1 MDLTQEEVMPDFD
14 LPGRY
19 LRENFERLDRLAV
32 VLIHRGRDGKPDHV
46 QQKLAIA
53 EHIAS
58 PRFQK
63 QLRAANAHGND
74 VYISM
79 NAIAPEAH
87 GRTKADV
94 ETIRHIYLD
103 VDIGGGDA
111 VNRIL
116 STPGM
121 PNPHHILNTSP
132 GKYQIIWQVE
142 GFDKDQ
148 AEELLRGLAA
158 AHQADPAVTDCSRVL
173 RLPGFRNCKYGEP
186 HYVRDVQETPAERV
200 WRPEDFPAYR
210 TAPQNIEGPARKPH
224 YGGDGQLSQSERDW
238 SYAMRALER
247 GDDPAVIERAIADF
261 RRSDKPKP
269 DDYARRTVMNARMK
283 LASREAVPAG
293 EGESRDPGGMER

>member
-1 MDLTQEEVMPDFD
+1 MADFD

-32 VLIHRGRDGKPDHV
+32 VLIHRGTDGKPDHV
-46 QQKLAIA
+46 QQKFATA
-53 EHIAS
+53 EQIAS
-58 PRFQK
+58 PRFQA
-63 QLRAANAHGND
+63 QLRAANANGSD

-79 NAIAPEAH
+79 NTIGAEAQ
-87 GRTKADV
+87 GRTKADI

-103 VDIGGGDA
+103 VDIGGADA

-121 PNPHHILNTSP
+121 PNPHHLLETSP
-132 GKYQIIWQVE
+132 GKHQIIWQVE
-142 GFDKDQ
+142 AFDKGQ

-186 HYVRDVQETPAERV
+186 HYVRDVHETPAERV
-200 WRPEDFPAYR
+200 WTPEDFPAYR
-210 TAPQNIEGPARKPH
+210 TARQNFEGPARKPH
-224 YGGDGQLSQSERDW
+224 SGGDGQLSQSERDW

-247 GDDPAVIERAIADF
+247 GESPSVIQARIEAYRQ
-261 RRSDKPKP
+261 DKPNP
-269 DDYARRTVMNARMK
+269 HYYAERTVSRALAYRARS
-283 LASREAVPAG
+283 ASHPPRESSNPL
-293 EGESRDPGGMER
+293 DMPGLER

>member
-1 MDLTQEEVMPDFD
+1 M
-14 LPGRY
+14 
-19 LRENFERLDRLAV
+19 
-32 VLIHRGRDGKPDHV
+32 VLIHRGTDGRPDHV
-46 QQKLAIA
+46 QQKVATA
-53 EHIAS
+53 EHIAA
-58 PRFQK
+58 PRFQAH
-63 QLRAANAHGND
+63 LRAANAHGND

-79 NAIAPEAH
+79 NTIAPEAQ

-103 VDIGGGDA
+103 VDIGGADA

-121 PNPHHILNTSP
+121 PNPHHVLNTSP

-142 GFDKDQ
+142 GFDKGQ
-148 AEELLRGLAA
+148 AEDLLRGLAA

-173 RLPGFRNCKYGEP
+173 RLPGFRNCKYAEP
-186 HYVRDVQETPAERV
+186 HYVRDVHEAPAERV

-210 TAPQNIEGPARKPH
+210 TAPKNIEVLARKSH

-247 GDDPAVIERAIADF
+247 GESPSVIQARIEAYRQ
-261 RRSDKPKP
+261 DKPNP
-269 DDYARRTVMNARMK
+269 HYYAERTVSRALPHHARSASHPAPESSNAVDM
-283 LASREAVPAG
+283 
-293 EGESRDPGGMER
+293 PGLER